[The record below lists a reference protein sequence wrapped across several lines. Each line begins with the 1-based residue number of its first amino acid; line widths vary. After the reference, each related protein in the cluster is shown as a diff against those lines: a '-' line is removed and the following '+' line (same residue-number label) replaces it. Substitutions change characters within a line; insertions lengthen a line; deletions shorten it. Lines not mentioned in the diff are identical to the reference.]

1 MKGSDCMSLFLKT
14 AKFKNGKTYL
24 SIVDG
29 YRSGG
34 KVKQKVFKKLGY
46 LDDLTKEY
54 DDPIAHFKQEVE
66 DLKKQFSTKV
76 TTTFDTRLDNDF
88 NDDTFNIGYAY
99 LKKILRQLNIST
111 ILKDKQNSTNI
122 KYSLTK
128 ACELLIY
135 SRIIDPGSIKYIYE
149 HKNQFFEPFDLSLDD
164 LKFGYRD
171 SIFKHRKLICLEVFL
186 KLKEGNILDIKEKMV
201 SNSLLRREKQPLEY
215 PSAGSVFRNP
225 PLMSAG
231 KLIEDAGLKGTKVG
245 DAMVS
250 LKHANFIVNL
260 GKAKGEDVI
269 ELINLIKKTVY
280 EKTGVLLE
288 CEQEIIE

>member
-1 MKGSDCMSLFLKT
+1 MKKISNALIKDYTTYKLAGVVKAIYFPDDISELKELLKNLQGKYKVIGNGSNLIISSKYDGVLIKLE
-14 AKFKNGKTYL
+14 KFDKL
-24 SIVDG
+24 SIDG
-29 YRSGG
+29 TMVRAGCGYNLSKLSSECMKRGLSGLEFAFGIPATIGGAVCQNAGAYG
-34 KVKQKVFKKLGY
+34 KQMASVVQGVNV
-46 LDDLTKEY
+46 LDENY
-54 DDPIAHFKQEVE
+54 
-66 DLKKQFSTKV
+66 
-76 TTTFDTRLDNDF
+76 
-88 NDDTFNIGYAY
+88 NILY
-99 LKKILRQLNIST
+99 
-111 ILKDKQNSTNI
+111 
-122 KYSLTK
+122 
-128 ACELLIY
+128 
-135 SRIIDPGSIKYIYE
+135 
-149 HKNQFFEPFDLSLDD
+149 LSLDD
-164 LKFGYRD
+164 LKLGYRD

>member
-1 MKGSDCMSLFLKT
+1 MKKINNAFLK
-14 AKFKNGKTYL
+14 NYKTYIL
-24 SIVDG
+24 E
-29 YRSGG
+29 G
-34 KVKQKVFKKLGY
+34 KLACIYFPENVKELADLILKLNEENKKY
-46 LDDLTKEY
+46 
-54 DDPIAHFKQEVE
+54 
-66 DLKKQFSTKV
+66 
-76 TTTFDTRLDNDF
+76 
-88 NDDTFNIGYAY
+88 
-99 LKKILRQLNIST
+99 KILGNGSNLIISSSYNGVLIKLEKFDKLDIDGNLVTVGSGYMLPKLALMCANENLSGLEFASGIPATIGGAIYQNAGAYGKQMASVVQGVNVLDENYNI
-111 ILKDKQNSTNI
+111 L
-122 KYSLTK
+122 Y
-128 ACELLIY
+128 
-135 SRIIDPGSIKYIYE
+135 
-149 HKNQFFEPFDLSLDD
+149 LSLDD
-164 LKFGYRD
+164 LKLGYRD

>member
-1 MKGSDCMSLFLKT
+1 MKKISNALIKDYTTYKLAGVVKAIYFPDDISELEVLLKNLQGKYKVIGNGSNLIISSKYDGVLIKLE
-14 AKFKNGKTYL
+14 KFDKL
-24 SIVDG
+24 SIDG
-29 YRSGG
+29 TMVRAGCGYNLSKLSSECMKRGLSGLEFAFGIPATVGGAVCQNAGAYG
-34 KVKQKVFKKLGY
+34 KQMASVVQGVNV
-46 LDDLTKEY
+46 LDENY
-54 DDPIAHFKQEVE
+54 
-66 DLKKQFSTKV
+66 
-76 TTTFDTRLDNDF
+76 
-88 NDDTFNIGYAY
+88 NILY
-99 LKKILRQLNIST
+99 
-111 ILKDKQNSTNI
+111 
-122 KYSLTK
+122 
-128 ACELLIY
+128 
-135 SRIIDPGSIKYIYE
+135 
-149 HKNQFFEPFDLSLDD
+149 LSLDD
-164 LKFGYRD
+164 LKLGYRD

>member
-1 MKGSDCMSLFLKT
+1 MKKISNALIKDYTTYKLAGVVKAIYFPDDISELEELLKNLQGKYKVIGNGSNLIISSKYDGVLIKLE
-14 AKFKNGKTYL
+14 KFDKL
-24 SIVDG
+24 SIDG
-29 YRSGG
+29 TMVRAGCGYNLSKLSSECMKRGLSGLEFAFGIPATIGGAVCQNAGAYG
-34 KVKQKVFKKLGY
+34 KQMASVVQGVNV
-46 LDDLTKEY
+46 LDENY
-54 DDPIAHFKQEVE
+54 
-66 DLKKQFSTKV
+66 
-76 TTTFDTRLDNDF
+76 
-88 NDDTFNIGYAY
+88 NILY
-99 LKKILRQLNIST
+99 
-111 ILKDKQNSTNI
+111 
-122 KYSLTK
+122 
-128 ACELLIY
+128 
-135 SRIIDPGSIKYIYE
+135 
-149 HKNQFFEPFDLSLDD
+149 LSLDD

-171 SIFKHRKLICLEVFL
+171 SVFKHRKLICLEVFL

-201 SNSLLRREKQPLEY
+201 SNNKLRREKQPLEY

>member
-1 MKGSDCMSLFLKT
+1 MKKISNALIKDYTTYKLAGVVKAIYFPDDILELKVLLKNLQGKYKVIGNGSNLIISSKYDGVLIKLE
-14 AKFKNGKTYL
+14 KFDKL
-24 SIVDG
+24 SIDG
-29 YRSGG
+29 TMVRAGCGYNLSKLSSECMKRGLSGLEFAFGIPATIGGAVCQNAGAYG
-34 KVKQKVFKKLGY
+34 KQMASVVQGVNV
-46 LDDLTKEY
+46 LDENY
-54 DDPIAHFKQEVE
+54 
-66 DLKKQFSTKV
+66 
-76 TTTFDTRLDNDF
+76 
-88 NDDTFNIGYAY
+88 NILY
-99 LKKILRQLNIST
+99 
-111 ILKDKQNSTNI
+111 
-122 KYSLTK
+122 
-128 ACELLIY
+128 
-135 SRIIDPGSIKYIYE
+135 
-149 HKNQFFEPFDLSLDD
+149 LSLDD

-171 SIFKHRKLICLEVFL
+171 SVFKHRKLICLEVFL

-201 SNSLLRREKQPLEY
+201 SNNKLRREKQPLEY

>member
-1 MKGSDCMSLFLKT
+1 MKKISNALIKDYTTYKLAGVVKAIYFPDDISELEELLKNLQGKYKVIGNGSNLIISSKYDGVLIKLE
-14 AKFKNGKTYL
+14 KFDKL
-24 SIVDG
+24 SIDG
-29 YRSGG
+29 TMVRAGCGYNLSKLSSECMKRGLSGLEFAFGIPATIGGAVCQNAGAYG
-34 KVKQKVFKKLGY
+34 KQMASVVQGVNV
-46 LDDLTKEY
+46 LDENY
-54 DDPIAHFKQEVE
+54 
-66 DLKKQFSTKV
+66 
-76 TTTFDTRLDNDF
+76 
-88 NDDTFNIGYAY
+88 NILY
-99 LKKILRQLNIST
+99 
-111 ILKDKQNSTNI
+111 
-122 KYSLTK
+122 
-128 ACELLIY
+128 
-135 SRIIDPGSIKYIYE
+135 
-149 HKNQFFEPFDLSLDD
+149 LSLDD
-164 LKFGYRD
+164 LKLGYRD

-231 KLIEDAGLKGTKVG
+231 KLIEDVGLKGTKVG

>member
-1 MKGSDCMSLFLKT
+1 MKKISNALIKDYTTYKLAGVVKAIYFPNDISELEELLKNLQGKYKVIGNGSNLIISSKYDGVLIKLE
-14 AKFKNGKTYL
+14 KFDKL
-24 SIVDG
+24 SIDG
-29 YRSGG
+29 TMVRAGCGYNLSKLSSECMKRGLSGLEFAFGIPATIGGAVCQNAGAYG
-34 KVKQKVFKKLGY
+34 KQMASVVQGVNV
-46 LDDLTKEY
+46 LDENY
-54 DDPIAHFKQEVE
+54 
-66 DLKKQFSTKV
+66 
-76 TTTFDTRLDNDF
+76 
-88 NDDTFNIGYAY
+88 NILY
-99 LKKILRQLNIST
+99 
-111 ILKDKQNSTNI
+111 
-122 KYSLTK
+122 
-128 ACELLIY
+128 
-135 SRIIDPGSIKYIYE
+135 
-149 HKNQFFEPFDLSLDD
+149 LSLDD

-171 SIFKHRKLICLEVFL
+171 SIFKYRKLICLEVFL

-201 SNSLLRREKQPLEY
+201 SNSLFRREKQPLEY

>member
-1 MKGSDCMSLFLKT
+1 MTGKLYDKHKQPLLNACVHNLDWLQVEEACETLLKQEKPSYIVEVNVDVLIKLE
-14 AKFKNGKTYL
+14 KFDKL
-24 SIVDG
+24 SIDG
-29 YRSGG
+29 TMVRAGCGYNLSKLSSECMKRGLSGLEFAFGIPATIGGAVCQNAGAYG
-34 KVKQKVFKKLGY
+34 KQMASVVQGVNV
-46 LDDLTKEY
+46 LDENY
-54 DDPIAHFKQEVE
+54 
-66 DLKKQFSTKV
+66 
-76 TTTFDTRLDNDF
+76 
-88 NDDTFNIGYAY
+88 NILY
-99 LKKILRQLNIST
+99 
-111 ILKDKQNSTNI
+111 
-122 KYSLTK
+122 
-128 ACELLIY
+128 
-135 SRIIDPGSIKYIYE
+135 
-149 HKNQFFEPFDLSLDD
+149 LSLDD
-164 LKFGYRD
+164 LKLGYRD

>member
-1 MKGSDCMSLFLKT
+1 MKKISNALIKDYTTYKLAGVVNAIYFPDDILELKVLLKNLQGKYKVIGNGSNLIISSKYDGVLIKLE
-14 AKFKNGKTYL
+14 KFDKL
-24 SIVDG
+24 SIDG
-29 YRSGG
+29 TMVRAGCGYNLSKLSSECMKRGLSGLEFAFGIPATIGGAVCQNAGAYG
-34 KVKQKVFKKLGY
+34 KQMASVVQGVNV
-46 LDDLTKEY
+46 LDENY
-54 DDPIAHFKQEVE
+54 
-66 DLKKQFSTKV
+66 
-76 TTTFDTRLDNDF
+76 
-88 NDDTFNIGYAY
+88 NILY
-99 LKKILRQLNIST
+99 
-111 ILKDKQNSTNI
+111 
-122 KYSLTK
+122 
-128 ACELLIY
+128 
-135 SRIIDPGSIKYIYE
+135 
-149 HKNQFFEPFDLSLDD
+149 LSLDD

-171 SIFKHRKLICLEVFL
+171 SVFKHRKLICLEVFL

-201 SNSLLRREKQPLEY
+201 SNNKLRQEKQPLEY

>member
-1 MKGSDCMSLFLKT
+1 MKKISNALIKDYTTYKLAGVVKAIYFPDDISELKELLKNLQGKYKVIGNGSNLIISSKYDGVLIKLEKFDKLSIDGTMVRAGCGYNLSKLSSECMKRGLSGLEFAFGIPAT
-14 AKFKNGKTYL
+14 IGGAVCQNAGAYGKQMASVIQGVNVLDENYNILYL
-24 SIVDG
+24 S
-29 YRSGG
+29 
-34 KVKQKVFKKLGY
+34 LG
-46 LDDLTKEY
+46 
-54 DDPIAHFKQEVE
+54 
-66 DLKKQFSTKV
+66 
-76 TTTFDTRLDNDF
+76 
-88 NDDTFNIGYAY
+88 
-99 LKKILRQLNIST
+99 
-111 ILKDKQNSTNI
+111 
-122 KYSLTK
+122 
-128 ACELLIY
+128 
-135 SRIIDPGSIKYIYE
+135 
-149 HKNQFFEPFDLSLDD
+149 D

>member
-1 MKGSDCMSLFLKT
+1 MKKISNALIKDYTTYKLAGVVKAIYFPDDISELEELLKNLQGKYKVIGNGSNLIISSKYDGVLIKLE
-14 AKFKNGKTYL
+14 KFDKL
-24 SIVDG
+24 SIDG
-29 YRSGG
+29 TMVRAGCGYNLSKLSSECMKRGLSGLEFAFGIPATIGGAVCQNAGAYG
-34 KVKQKVFKKLGY
+34 KQMASVVQGVNV
-46 LDDLTKEY
+46 LDENY
-54 DDPIAHFKQEVE
+54 
-66 DLKKQFSTKV
+66 
-76 TTTFDTRLDNDF
+76 
-88 NDDTFNIGYAY
+88 NILY
-99 LKKILRQLNIST
+99 
-111 ILKDKQNSTNI
+111 
-122 KYSLTK
+122 
-128 ACELLIY
+128 
-135 SRIIDPGSIKYIYE
+135 
-149 HKNQFFEPFDLSLDD
+149 LSLDD
-164 LKFGYRD
+164 LKLGYRD

-280 EKTGVLLE
+280 EKTGFLLE

>member
-1 MKGSDCMSLFLKT
+1 MKKISNALIKDYTTYKLAGVVKAIYFPDDISELEELLKNLQGKYKVIGNGSNLIISSKYDGVLIKLE
-14 AKFKNGKTYL
+14 KFDKL
-24 SIVDG
+24 SIDG
-29 YRSGG
+29 TMVRAGCGYNLSKLSSECMKRGLSGLEFAFGIPATIGGAVCQNAGAYG
-34 KVKQKVFKKLGY
+34 KQMASVVQGVNV
-46 LDDLTKEY
+46 LDENY
-54 DDPIAHFKQEVE
+54 
-66 DLKKQFSTKV
+66 
-76 TTTFDTRLDNDF
+76 
-88 NDDTFNIGYAY
+88 NILY
-99 LKKILRQLNIST
+99 
-111 ILKDKQNSTNI
+111 
-122 KYSLTK
+122 
-128 ACELLIY
+128 
-135 SRIIDPGSIKYIYE
+135 
-149 HKNQFFEPFDLSLDD
+149 LSLDD
-164 LKFGYRD
+164 LKLVYRD

>member
-1 MKGSDCMSLFLKT
+1 MKKISNALIKDYTTYKLASVVKAIYFPDDISELKVLLKNLKGKYKVIGNGSNLIISSKYDGVLIKLE
-14 AKFKNGKTYL
+14 KFDKL
-24 SIVDG
+24 SIDG
-29 YRSGG
+29 TMVRAGCGYNLSKLSSECMKRGLSGLEFAFGIPATIGGAVCQNAGAYG
-34 KVKQKVFKKLGY
+34 KQMASVVQGVNV
-46 LDDLTKEY
+46 LDENY
-54 DDPIAHFKQEVE
+54 
-66 DLKKQFSTKV
+66 
-76 TTTFDTRLDNDF
+76 
-88 NDDTFNIGYAY
+88 NILY
-99 LKKILRQLNIST
+99 
-111 ILKDKQNSTNI
+111 
-122 KYSLTK
+122 
-128 ACELLIY
+128 
-135 SRIIDPGSIKYIYE
+135 
-149 HKNQFFEPFDLSLDD
+149 LSLDD

-171 SIFKHRKLICLEVFL
+171 SIFKYRKLICLEVFL

>member
-1 MKGSDCMSLFLKT
+1 MKKISNALIKDYTTYKLAGVVKAIYFPDDISELEELLKNLQGKYKVIGNGSNLIISSKYDGVLIKLE
-14 AKFKNGKTYL
+14 KFDKL
-24 SIVDG
+24 SIDG
-29 YRSGG
+29 TMVRAGCGYNLSKLSSECMKRGLSGLEFAFGIPATIGGAVCQNAGAYG
-34 KVKQKVFKKLGY
+34 KQMASVVQGVNV
-46 LDDLTKEY
+46 LDENY
-54 DDPIAHFKQEVE
+54 
-66 DLKKQFSTKV
+66 
-76 TTTFDTRLDNDF
+76 
-88 NDDTFNIGYAY
+88 NILY
-99 LKKILRQLNIST
+99 
-111 ILKDKQNSTNI
+111 
-122 KYSLTK
+122 
-128 ACELLIY
+128 
-135 SRIIDPGSIKYIYE
+135 
-149 HKNQFFEPFDLSLDD
+149 LSLDD

-171 SIFKHRKLICLEVFL
+171 SIFKHRKFICLEVFL

>member
-1 MKGSDCMSLFLKT
+1 MKKISNALIKDYTTYKLAGVVKAIYFPDDISELEELLKNLQGKYKVIGNGSNLIISSKYDGVLIKLE
-14 AKFKNGKTYL
+14 KFDKL
-24 SIVDG
+24 SIDG
-29 YRSGG
+29 TMVRAGCGYNLSKLSSECMKRGLSGLEFAFGIPATIGGAVCQNAGAYG
-34 KVKQKVFKKLGY
+34 KQMASVVQGVNV
-46 LDDLTKEY
+46 LDENY
-54 DDPIAHFKQEVE
+54 
-66 DLKKQFSTKV
+66 
-76 TTTFDTRLDNDF
+76 
-88 NDDTFNIGYAY
+88 NILY
-99 LKKILRQLNIST
+99 
-111 ILKDKQNSTNI
+111 
-122 KYSLTK
+122 
-128 ACELLIY
+128 
-135 SRIIDPGSIKYIYE
+135 
-149 HKNQFFEPFDLSLDD
+149 LSLDD
-164 LKFGYRD
+164 LKLGYRD

-280 EKTGVLLE
+280 EKTGCLLE
-288 CEQEIIE
+288 CEQGIIE

>member
-1 MKGSDCMSLFLKT
+1 MKKISNALIKDYTTYKLAGVVKAIYFPDDISELEELLKNLQGKYKVIGNGSNLIISSKYDGVLIKLE
-14 AKFKNGKTYL
+14 KFDKL
-24 SIVDG
+24 SIDG
-29 YRSGG
+29 TMVRAGCGYNLSKLSSECMKRGLSGLEFAFGIPATIGGAVCQNAGAYG
-34 KVKQKVFKKLGY
+34 KQMASVVQGVNV
-46 LDDLTKEY
+46 LDENY
-54 DDPIAHFKQEVE
+54 
-66 DLKKQFSTKV
+66 
-76 TTTFDTRLDNDF
+76 
-88 NDDTFNIGYAY
+88 NILY
-99 LKKILRQLNIST
+99 
-111 ILKDKQNSTNI
+111 
-122 KYSLTK
+122 
-128 ACELLIY
+128 
-135 SRIIDPGSIKYIYE
+135 
-149 HKNQFFEPFDLSLDD
+149 LSLDD
-164 LKFGYRD
+164 LKLGYRD

>member
-1 MKGSDCMSLFLKT
+1 MKKISNALIKDYTTYKLAGVVKAIYFPDDISELKELLKNLQGKYKVIGNGSNLIISSKYDGVLIKLE
-14 AKFKNGKTYL
+14 KFDKL
-24 SIVDG
+24 SIDG
-29 YRSGG
+29 TMVRAGCGYNLSKLSSECMKRGLSGLEFAFGIPATIGGAVCQNAGAYG
-34 KVKQKVFKKLGY
+34 KQMASVVQGVNV
-46 LDDLTKEY
+46 LDENY
-54 DDPIAHFKQEVE
+54 
-66 DLKKQFSTKV
+66 
-76 TTTFDTRLDNDF
+76 
-88 NDDTFNIGYAY
+88 NILY
-99 LKKILRQLNIST
+99 
-111 ILKDKQNSTNI
+111 
-122 KYSLTK
+122 
-128 ACELLIY
+128 
-135 SRIIDPGSIKYIYE
+135 
-149 HKNQFFEPFDLSLDD
+149 LSLDD

-171 SIFKHRKLICLEVFL
+171 SVFKHRKLICLEVFL

>member
-1 MKGSDCMSLFLKT
+1 MKKISNALIKDYTTYKLAGVVKAIYFPDDILELKVLLKNLQGKYKVIGNGSNLIISSKYDGVLIKLE
-14 AKFKNGKTYL
+14 KFDKL
-24 SIVDG
+24 SIDG
-29 YRSGG
+29 TMVRAGCGYNLSKLSSECMKRGLSGLEFAFGIPATIGGAVCQNAGAYG
-34 KVKQKVFKKLGY
+34 KQMASVVQGVNV
-46 LDDLTKEY
+46 LDENY
-54 DDPIAHFKQEVE
+54 
-66 DLKKQFSTKV
+66 
-76 TTTFDTRLDNDF
+76 
-88 NDDTFNIGYAY
+88 NILY
-99 LKKILRQLNIST
+99 
-111 ILKDKQNSTNI
+111 
-122 KYSLTK
+122 
-128 ACELLIY
+128 
-135 SRIIDPGSIKYIYE
+135 
-149 HKNQFFEPFDLSLDD
+149 LSLDD
-164 LKFGYRD
+164 LKLGYRD

>member
-1 MKGSDCMSLFLKT
+1 MKKISNALIKDYTTYKLAGVVKAIYFPNDISELEELLKNLQGKYKVIGNGSNLIISSKYDGVLIKLE
-14 AKFKNGKTYL
+14 KFDKL
-24 SIVDG
+24 SIDG
-29 YRSGG
+29 TMVRAGCGYNLSKLSSECMKRGLSGLEFAFGIPATIGGAVCQNAGAYG
-34 KVKQKVFKKLGY
+34 KQMASVVQGVNV
-46 LDDLTKEY
+46 LDENY
-54 DDPIAHFKQEVE
+54 
-66 DLKKQFSTKV
+66 
-76 TTTFDTRLDNDF
+76 
-88 NDDTFNIGYAY
+88 NILY
-99 LKKILRQLNIST
+99 
-111 ILKDKQNSTNI
+111 
-122 KYSLTK
+122 
-128 ACELLIY
+128 
-135 SRIIDPGSIKYIYE
+135 
-149 HKNQFFEPFDLSLDD
+149 LSLDD

-171 SIFKHRKLICLEVFL
+171 SVFKHRKLICLEVFL

-201 SNSLLRREKQPLEY
+201 SNNKLRREKQPLEY

>member
-1 MKGSDCMSLFLKT
+1 MKKISNALIKDYTTYKLAGVVKAIYFPDDISELEELLKNLQGKYKVIGNGSNLIISSKYDGVLIKLE
-14 AKFKNGKTYL
+14 KFDKL
-24 SIVDG
+24 SIDG
-29 YRSGG
+29 TMVRAGCGYNLSKLSSECMKRGLSGLEFAFGIPATIGGAVCQNAGAYG
-34 KVKQKVFKKLGY
+34 KQMASVVQGVNV
-46 LDDLTKEY
+46 LDENY
-54 DDPIAHFKQEVE
+54 
-66 DLKKQFSTKV
+66 
-76 TTTFDTRLDNDF
+76 
-88 NDDTFNIGYAY
+88 NILY
-99 LKKILRQLNIST
+99 
-111 ILKDKQNSTNI
+111 
-122 KYSLTK
+122 
-128 ACELLIY
+128 
-135 SRIIDPGSIKYIYE
+135 
-149 HKNQFFEPFDLSLDD
+149 LSLDD
-164 LKFGYRD
+164 LKLGYRD

-231 KLIEDAGLKGTKVG
+231 KLIEDAGLKGAKVG

>member
-1 MKGSDCMSLFLKT
+1 MKKISNALIKDYTTYKLAGVVKAIYFPNDISELEELLKNLQGKYKVIGNGSNLIISSKYDGVLIKLE
-14 AKFKNGKTYL
+14 KFDKL
-24 SIVDG
+24 SIDG
-29 YRSGG
+29 TMVRAGCGYNLSKLSSECMKRGLSGLEFAFGIPATIGGAVCQNAGAYG
-34 KVKQKVFKKLGY
+34 KQMASVVQGVNV
-46 LDDLTKEY
+46 LDENY
-54 DDPIAHFKQEVE
+54 
-66 DLKKQFSTKV
+66 
-76 TTTFDTRLDNDF
+76 
-88 NDDTFNIGYAY
+88 NILY
-99 LKKILRQLNIST
+99 
-111 ILKDKQNSTNI
+111 
-122 KYSLTK
+122 
-128 ACELLIY
+128 
-135 SRIIDPGSIKYIYE
+135 
-149 HKNQFFEPFDLSLDD
+149 LSLDD

-171 SIFKHRKLICLEVFL
+171 SVFKHRKLICLEVFL

-231 KLIEDAGLKGTKVG
+231 KLIEDAGLKGAKVG

>member
-1 MKGSDCMSLFLKT
+1 MKKISNALIKDYTTYKLAGVVKAIYFPDDISELKVLLKNLKGKYKVIGNGSNLIISSKYDGVLIKLE
-14 AKFKNGKTYL
+14 KFDKL
-24 SIVDG
+24 SIDG
-29 YRSGG
+29 TMVRAGCGYNLSKLSSECMKRGLSGLEFAFGIPATIGGAVCQNAGAYG
-34 KVKQKVFKKLGY
+34 KQMASVVQGVNV
-46 LDDLTKEY
+46 LDENY
-54 DDPIAHFKQEVE
+54 
-66 DLKKQFSTKV
+66 
-76 TTTFDTRLDNDF
+76 
-88 NDDTFNIGYAY
+88 NILY
-99 LKKILRQLNIST
+99 
-111 ILKDKQNSTNI
+111 
-122 KYSLTK
+122 
-128 ACELLIY
+128 
-135 SRIIDPGSIKYIYE
+135 
-149 HKNQFFEPFDLSLDD
+149 LSLDD

-171 SIFKHRKLICLEVFL
+171 SIFKYRKLICLEVFL

-231 KLIEDAGLKGTKVG
+231 KLIEDAGLKGAKVG